1 MKKLISITVA
11 ILLLLGITACESTNG
26 PVTDGTLGVSV
37 NNTET
42 EENKNETTEATM
54 VQEVSIQE
62 TVLLDEADVKITAKS
77 LSTDGLFG
85 QGIKLLIENNSEKN
99 LTVQCRN
106 ASVNGYMVDTM
117 LSADVVSGKKG
128 NETLIFM
135 DADFEACG
143 IETIA
148 DMEFSFHI
156 FDSDSWDT
164 YFDSPRIQLKTSA
177 ADTYTYVYDDS
188 GSLAYDGNNV
198 KIIVKGAT
206 EDSILGPGIT
216 VYIENNGE
224 QDITVQTRDISI
236 NGFMVD
242 ALFSCDVCVGKRA
255 VDSITFLSSDLE
267 ENEIAQIETVELSFH
282 IFDTSAWETIVDTDA
297 VTITY

>member
-1 MKKLISITVA
+1 MKKLICVTVA

-26 PVTDGTLGVSV
+26 TLGVSV

-42 EENKNETTEATM
+42 EDGKQTQIETTEEAKE
-54 VQEVSIQE
+54 QEVSIQE

-117 LSADVVSGKKG
+117 LSADVVSGKKV
-128 NETLIFM
+128 NETLVFSNT
-135 DADFEACG
+135 DFEACG

-156 FDSDSWDT
+156 FESDSWDT
-164 YFDSPRIQLKTSA
+164 YFDSPEIQLKTSV

-188 GSLAYDGNNV
+188 GSPAYDENNV
-198 KIIVKGAT
+198 RIIIKGTT

-224 QDITVQTRDISI
+224 QDITVQTRNVSI
-236 NGFMVD
+236 NGFMVN
-242 ALFSCDVCVGKRA
+242 AMFSSDVCAGKRA

-282 IFDTSAWETIVDTDA
+282 IFDTSDWEDIADTDA

>member
-242 ALFSCDVCVGKRA
+242 AIFSCDVCAGKRA

-282 IFDTSAWETIVDTDA
+282 IFDASAWETIVDTDA